1 MAEGDVHTYYE
12 NGLWKNRI
20 EGGRR
25 ASNTAVRRSDA
36 VSVGRWMAKGRRVD
50 HIVHDTGDDVHDT
63 GDDEVVER
71 RSYRRATTR

>member
-25 ASNTAVRRSDA
+25 ASNTAVRRNDA
-36 VSVGRWMAKGRRVD
+36 VSVGRWMARDRRVD
-50 HIVHDTGDDVHDT
+50 HLVHDAG
-63 GDDEVVER
+63 GGEVVER